1 MMSRPYRSLRAYAV
15 IWLVLPLSALIAG
28 LILTGV
34 FAQRKLVTS
43 LAVEQHRQLAT
54 FTAASISEV
63 IAGYARVLE
72 ALAAS
77 TEMHSISTES
87 RAGILEAASH
97 SLEVFNAGVLVVDRE
112 GRTINHYP
120 ASRPPFIQDV
130 AAERYFQSISQLQA
144 STFSSTLVDDL
155 NGESALVV
163 AVPVVGPNGRFS
175 GALLGA
181 LQLSTSQVGE
191 PVRRLA
197 TSTDGY
203 AYLVDNGGRVI
214 FHPDPSQVGADFGA
228 NPAVQAVLSGESGG
242 SVWETAGGERLV
254 QGYAPL
260 VPAGWGLVVQNSWEV
275 VFAPLRTFTLL
286 AGLAGLGAIALFLI
300 VAWQGVNRVLA
311 PIRLLSDQ
319 TGRLASGDRVADL
332 ERSEIAEIDGLE
344 NAFLYM
350 AGQITDYRAGLRRY
364 VGAITQSQEDE
375 RRHIARELHDET
387 VQSLLAILRRLELA
401 QASESDPE
409 RLQRLAGLQSVV
421 TETLDG
427 VRKII
432 KAMRPLVLEDLGLVP
447 ALKDLVRSAR
457 EGEGALPHARLNV
470 SGPPAVLRPELELA
484 LYRITQETLTNVRKH
499 ALATG
504 VRVDLNFLSDSV
516 ELEIA
521 DDGRGFTVP
530 AALTEL
536 GRRGCF
542 GLLGIQE
549 RVWAMEG
556 ELKIR
561 SAPGQGTQ
569 LCVTLPVRDG
579 TVK

>member
-254 QGYAPL
+254 QGYAPPSSRP
-260 VPAGWGLVVQNSWEV
+260 V
-275 VFAPLRTFTLL
+275 
-286 AGLAGLGAIALFLI
+286 
-300 VAWQGVNRVLA
+300 GVW
-311 PIRLLSDQ
+311 S
-319 TGRLASGDRVADL
+319 S
-332 ERSEIAEIDGLE
+332 
-344 NAFLYM
+344 
-350 AGQITDYRAGLRRY
+350 
-364 VGAITQSQEDE
+364 
-375 RRHIARELHDET
+375 
-387 VQSLLAILRRLELA
+387 
-401 QASESDPE
+401 
-409 RLQRLAGLQSVV
+409 
-421 TETLDG
+421 
-427 VRKII
+427 
-432 KAMRPLVLEDLGLVP
+432 
-447 ALKDLVRSAR
+447 
-457 EGEGALPHARLNV
+457 
-470 SGPPAVLRPELELA
+470 
-484 LYRITQETLTNVRKH
+484 RI
-499 ALATG
+499 
-504 VRVDLNFLSDSV
+504 
-516 ELEIA
+516 
-521 DDGRGFTVP
+521 
-530 AALTEL
+530 
-536 GRRGCF
+536 
-542 GLLGIQE
+542 
-549 RVWAMEG
+549 
-556 ELKIR
+556 
-561 SAPGQGTQ
+561 PG
-569 LCVTLPVRDG
+569 
-579 TVK
+579 K